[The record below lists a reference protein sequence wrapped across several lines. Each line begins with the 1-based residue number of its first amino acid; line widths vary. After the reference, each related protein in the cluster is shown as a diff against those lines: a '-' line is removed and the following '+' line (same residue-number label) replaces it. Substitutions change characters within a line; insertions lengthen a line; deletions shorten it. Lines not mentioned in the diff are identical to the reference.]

1 MCLALIKRRHYTL
14 FHKFVVISNFTRE
27 KIGKESIRQKNTLDF
42 WRDLK
47 KKQYQKFHFL
57 YLATLYT
64 RLNKSV
70 QGDFFT

>member
-47 KKQYQKFHFL
+47 KNNTK
-57 YLATLYT
+57 
-64 RLNKSV
+64 N
-70 QGDFFT
+70 FTFYIWQRFIHA